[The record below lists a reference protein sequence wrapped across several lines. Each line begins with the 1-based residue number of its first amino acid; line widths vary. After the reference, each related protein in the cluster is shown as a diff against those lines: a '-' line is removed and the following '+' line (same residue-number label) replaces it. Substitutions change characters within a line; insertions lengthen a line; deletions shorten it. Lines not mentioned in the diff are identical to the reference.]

1 MIHRGPNPINGLYWV
16 EPEYDANGNLTGNKY
31 DGAGGAARVFPQA
44 YKDISADPRK
54 KFDSFF
60 SIQKRSAEHDAYKMA
75 HTGPNGIPGVIN
87 LGVLDNSG
95 AAIPFAPFEWN
106 GRQMMTDAKGIIK
119 YIEKDY
125 FQNAIS
131 LENERVKYVTQM
143 ISLVV
148 GQPAESVIGI
158 FGYDF
163 YRALAGCDSYDDAQ
177 ADYAC
182 KLYATYL
189 NTAGIPQ
196 DIAARKLFVFKRYS
210 NAEASPE
217 VMCNY
222 GDNDPDWSKA
232 FNKLSMLIEYHPS
245 AIVFDKGTL
254 DPLDSS
260 GTVSGDLGRHNAG
273 PPDALI
279 KAESQARAGS
289 DVAKMFRDSNRKA
302 GGNADISHPIPLP
315 VGMSAYKLPGR

>member
-1 MIHRGPNPINGLYWV
+1 MIHRGPTAINRVYWV
-16 EPEYDANGNLTGNKY
+16 NPAEGGNLGNFANAEINAK
-31 DGAGGAARVFPQA
+31 VFPQA

-60 SIQKRSAEHDAYKMA
+60 SVQKRSAEHDAYKMA
-75 HTGPNGIPGVIN
+75 HTGPNGVPGVLN
-87 LGVLDNSG
+87 LGVLDNQG

-106 GRQMMTDAKGIIK
+106 GRQMMTDAKGVIK

-158 FGYDF
+158 FGFDF
-163 YRALAGCDSYDDAQ
+163 YRALAGCDDPDQEQAVYAQ
-177 ADYAC
+177 R
-182 KLYATYL
+182 LYASYL
-189 NTAGIPQ
+189 GTAGISQ
-196 DIAARKLFVFKRYS
+196 EVAARKVFVFRRYS

-222 GDNDPDWSKA
+222 GDNDPDWSRA

-260 GTVSGDLGRHNAG
+260 GHVSGDLGRNNVG
-273 PPDALI
+273 PPDA
-279 KAESQARAGS
+279 AVVNEAVARRGANL
-289 DVAKMFRDSNRKA
+289 AQMFRDPNRRA
-302 GGNADISHPIPLP
+302 GGVADNPPAIPEP
-315 VGMSAYKLPGR
+315 AGVAGRLPGRGV